1 MGKYLIGSTIFAMVA
16 CNGLHAMAQDGRE
29 AQMIG
34 FRDFCEHGDKKAC
47 VKFGMMLQQ
56 NVDRHTKWR
65 RSHPDWFFF
74 EH

>member
-1 MGKYLIGSTIFAMVA
+1 MNRYLIGAMTAAIFACA
-16 CNGLHAMAQDGRE
+16 SLPAIAQDGRE

-56 NVDRHTKWR
+56 NADRHAEWR
-65 RSHPDWFFF
+65 HSHPDWFFF

>member
-1 MGKYLIGSTIFAMVA
+1 MNNYVIGAAVAVMVIGS
-16 CNGLHAMAQDGRE
+16 GLPVKAQDGRE

-34 FRDFCEHGDKKAC
+34 FRDLCEHGDKKAC

-56 NVDRHTKWR
+56 NTDRHAEWR

-74 EH
+74 ER

>member
-1 MGKYLIGSTIFAMVA
+1 MSKYLIGAAVIALLA
-16 CNGLHAMAQDGRE
+16 CNGYPAAAQDGRE

-56 NVDRHTKWR
+56 NTDRHNEWR

-74 EH
+74 ER